1 MRNYI
6 IAIVTI
12 IVIVSIVL
20 TLSPQADESVF
31 IIDEEEN
38 IVGEA
43 YSSLFKKSYSG
54 EEQESYEVGM
64 IE

>member
-6 IAIVTI
+6 IAIITIVI
-12 IVIVSIVL
+12 IVTIVL
-20 TLSPQADESVF
+20 TLSPQADESIF
-31 IIDEEEN
+31 IIDEEGN

-64 IE
+64 ME